1 MQALE
6 STGFLDDQGMLQIDK
21 PVNIINQKV
30 KVILLIPEQ
39 EETEHQVWLESI
51 SANPTFDFLKE
62 EAEAIYSITDG
73 EPLINKL

>member
-6 STGFLDDQGMLQIDK
+6 LTGFLDDQGMLQIDK

-39 EETEHQVWLESI
+39 EEIENQIWLESI
-51 SANPTFDFLKE
+51 SANPAFDFLKE
-62 EAEAIYSITDG
+62 EAEDIYSITDG
-73 EPLINKL
+73 EPITDEA

>member
-6 STGFLDDQGMLQIDK
+6 LTGFLDDQGMLQIDK

-39 EETEHQVWLESI
+39 EEIENQIWLESI
-51 SANPTFDFLKE
+51 SANPAFDFLKE
-62 EAEAIYSITDG
+62 EAEDIYSITDG
-73 EPLINKL
+73 EPITDEV